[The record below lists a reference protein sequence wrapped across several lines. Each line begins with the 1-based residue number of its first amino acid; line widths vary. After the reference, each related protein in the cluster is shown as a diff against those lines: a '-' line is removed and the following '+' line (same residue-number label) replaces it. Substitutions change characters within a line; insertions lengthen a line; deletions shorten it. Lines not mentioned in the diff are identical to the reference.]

1 MRITLHHITAA
12 LLLIISLV
20 MPLACDAARLMDLTD
35 SAVVVHSQLA
45 ADASHGDCPCPECPV
60 GHHCENDCCSSYA
73 PVIQDQTLAY
83 SPALGFLRL
92 VSINSKPPQVYFSI
106 FVPPQNH
113 AA

>member
-12 LLLIISLV
+12 LLLIISLI
-20 MPLACDAARLMDLTD
+20 MPLACDASRLLDLSD
-35 SAVVVHSQLA
+35 SAVAVHSQSA
-45 ADASHGDCPCPECPV
+45 ADASEGHSPCPKCPV

-113 AA
+113 VA